1 MDTAW
6 VIEKNENANIKR
18 AYIIMAT
25 VHWRLNSDGRKVNG
39 ELELVEREFVRLP
52 LSYSLLV
59 RFEMDNSSFGR
70 RRATLGRHCI

>member
-39 ELELVEREFVRLP
+39 ELALVEREFVRLP
-52 LSYSLLV
+52 FSYSLL
-59 RFEMDNSSFGR
+59 SC
-70 RRATLGRHCI
+70 TL